1 MTGTPR
7 ASENQLAWAL
17 TILLL
22 GIGAIVSLAKGFDYE
37 EATIL
42 TSQLE
47 HFHFLRSVCSKGVR
61 LQSGRQRMS

>member
-1 MTGTPR
+1 MTGTPT

-17 TILLL
+17 IILLL

-47 HFHFLRSVCSKGVR
+47 HFHFLRSVRKRVR